1 MHKISGICLASV
13 VFLSVWST
21 ASASAAV
28 SEIPDL
34 AEMWLLIQKQQQAI
48 ENLEQKL
55 RETASRQQQTDDRL
69 QSNTASLIE
78 TRNQVTETRQHLE
91 MAADAIDS
99 IAVSGIQQT
108 SIGGYG
114 ELHYNNLD
122 SGNEIDL
129 HRFIIFL
136 GHEFSDN
143 LRFFSELEVEHSIA
157 GEGKVGEVELEQ
169 AYVQW
174 DYSADHNAK
183 AGLFI
188 VPVGI
193 LNETHEPD
201 TFFGVER
208 NPVEK
213 NVIPATW
220 WEGGLALGG
229 ELRPGWSYDV
239 AVHSGLSFATDNSSA
254 SKRTSVRSGRQKVG
268 KAPAESLAYTARIRY
283 TGTPGF
289 SWGLTAQYQADVTQ
303 SDINEVGVSDIDGL
317 LLETNFVYQRGALK
331 IKGLVAKWSFDD
343 AINSLNKGADEQQ
356 GWYLEPSYMLTRKL
370 GIFTRYSSYD
380 LTAGAG
386 SDSEQTQVNIG
397 LNYWL
402 DPRFVMKVD
411 FQRQDNN
418 SGSENNGFSLG
429 IGYSF

>member
-1 MHKISGICLASV
+1 MHKLSSICIAFAF
-13 VFLSVWST
+13 FLSVWST
-21 ASASAAV
+21 ASAAAAA
-28 SEIPDL
+28 SEMPDM
-34 AEMWLLIQKQQQAI
+34 AEMWSIIQKQQQAI
-48 ENLEQKL
+48 ESLEQKL
-55 RETASRQQQTDDRL
+55 RDSDSRLQQTDDRVE
-69 QSNTASLIE
+69 SNSAGLAE
-78 TRNQVTETRQHLE
+78 TEIRVTETRQHLE
-91 MAADAIDS
+91 MAADMIDS
-99 IAVSGIQQT
+99 IAVSDNRQT

-174 DYSADHNAK
+174 DYSTDHNAT

-188 VPVGI
+188 LPVGI

-220 WEGGLALGG
+220 WEGGLAFGG

-239 AVHSGLSFATDNSSA
+239 AVHSGLSFATDNASA

-268 KAPAESLAYTARIRY
+268 KAPVESLAYTGRIRY

-289 SWGLTAQYQADVTQ
+289 SWGLSAQYQVDVTQ
-303 SDINEVGVSDIDGL
+303 NDINGVGVSDIDGL
-317 LLETNFVYQRGALK
+317 LLETNFVYRRG
-331 IKGLVAKWSFDD
+331 GLEVRGLYAKWSFDD
-343 AINSLNKGADEQQ
+343 AINSLNNGADEQT
-356 GWYLEPSYMLTRKL
+356 GWYLEPSYMVTRKL
-370 GIFTRYSSYD
+370 GIFARYSSYD
-380 LTAGAG
+380 LTAGES
-386 SDSEQTQVNIG
+386 SDSEQNQVNIG

-402 DPRFVMKVD
+402 DPRFVMKLD

-418 SGSENNGFSLG
+418 NGSENDGFNLG